1 MIRGKDKG
9 EVSSVYELL
18 GSREMPAETRPLSAP
33 SHSAA
38 SHATVPVEPGAF
50 EIVPSGSP
58 ADPSTSPALT
68 SSQSTQVLAGNQPTP
83 AVSDS
88 VAAPKRIFIATSLAF
103 VLAIVVVVALVVEIP
118 QVTAADS
125 ARNEPRASRLAPGVI
140 VDPRIDHAD
149 PSIVW
154 DQVAHLYRMYA
165 TNDWSVGTV
174 PEYVSEE
181 VTGPWTYAGNV
192 LPTLPSWSTGVYT
205 WAPEVAEINGV
216 WTLWGSTGDGEY
228 GSNHFVVC
236 IYRATAPSPAGPFV
250 VDPVRAPC
258 DALIGGDIDPSPFE
272 VGDQWWLVDKTN
284 GNSVGRST
292 TFYTQRIGRNG
303 ELVGPRYAILASDL
317 SWEEGMIEAPNFVQS
332 PNRRWWLIL
341 SGGYFGPTDPTYRIA
356 AVPCAG
362 PKGGCDE
369 SGLTFLV
376 DANRQ
381 GDAPGEQDAFVDQN
395 GQWWLAYNP
404 SGPAAPSRPLALVKL
419 NFDARGIPY
428 VSTP

>member
-1 MIRGKDKG
+1 MRGKNRED
-9 EVSSVYELL
+9 VSSVFELL
-18 GSREMPAETRPLSAP
+18 GPEKVPAAARLLSAP
-33 SHSAA
+33 THPAA
-38 SHATVPVEPGAF
+38 SYATVPVRHGPF

-58 ADPSTSPALT
+58 ATPSTPTAPKSPSSARNLTEDDPS
-68 SSQSTQVLAGNQPTP
+68 P

-88 VAAPKRIFIATSLAF
+88 VAAPKRILLVTSLAL
-103 VLAIVVVVALVVEIP
+103 VIAIVVVVALMVEIP
-118 QVTAADS
+118 PVTAADS
-125 ARNEPRASRLAPGVI
+125 ARNAPRASRLAPGLI
-140 VDPRIDHAD
+140 VNPGIDHAD

-154 DQVAHLYRMYA
+154 DQVAHLYRLYA

-174 PEYVSEE
+174 PEYVSEK

-192 LPTLPSWSTGVYT
+192 LPALPSWSTGAYT

-228 GSNHFVVC
+228 GPNHFVVC

-272 VGDQWWLVDKTN
+272 VGDQWWVVDKTN
-284 GNSVGRST
+284 ANSVGRST

-303 ELVGPRYAILASDL
+303 ELAGPRYAILASDL
-317 SWEEGMIEAPNFVQS
+317 PWEEGMIEAPNFVQG
-332 PNRRWWLIL
+332 PNRRWWLIF
-341 SGGYFGPTDPTYRIA
+341 SGGWFGPTDPTYRIA

-369 SGLTFLV
+369 SRLTFLV
-376 DANRQ
+376 DANQQ
-381 GDAPGEQDAFVDQN
+381 GYAPGEQDAFADQN

-404 SGPAAPSRPLALVKL
+404 SGPAALSRPLALVKL